1 MSDTRTNIEKIESIF
16 LDYAEGTYHLEI
28 TKKELGIIA
37 KRIEIEVMGIEDP
50 NEFVGLIDLTKI
62 TIKDTAFC
70 GVCGGDAGECDGC

>member
-50 NEFVGLIDLTKI
+50 NEFVGLKDLTKNS
-62 TIKDTAFC
+62 TKNYVVC
-70 GVCGGDAGECDGC
+70 GVCGGDAGKCDGC